1 MALEPIAQ
9 DVWAA
14 PMPHTL
20 AGLHLGTRMT
30 VVRLSDGSLFVH
42 SPIVLDGDLKQEID
56 ALGPVAHIVA
66 PSLYHHLFIGDF
78 AAAYPEAKTHAARG
92 LEKKRSD
99 LTFHATLN
107 TEVDPSWRNDLS
119 ALRIEGC
126 ALGETVFFHR
136 PSRTLI
142 SADFI
147 ENFDT
152 SDHWATRMYLKATG
166 IHGKVGLSRVLRI
179 MFRDKAKARRAVD
192 QVIEWNPERITLAHG
207 QPIFANAQEAIRDTY
222 EWLRA

>member
-9 DVWAA
+9 DVWVA
-14 PMPHTL
+14 PMPHTVG
-20 AGLHLGTRMT
+20 GLRLGTRMT

-42 SPIVLDGDLKQEID
+42 SPIVLYDALEQQID
-56 ALGPVAHIVA
+56 SLGPVAHIVA
-66 PSLYHHLFIGDF
+66 PS
-78 AAAYPEAKTHAARG
+78 
-92 LEKKRSD
+92 
-99 LTFHATLN
+99 
-107 TEVDPSWRNDLS
+107 WRNDLG
-119 ALRIEGC
+119 ALRIGGC
-126 ALGETVFFHR
+126 ALGETVFFHH

-166 IHGKVGLSRVLRI
+166 IHGKIGLSRVIRI

-207 QPIFANAQEAIRDTY
+207 QPILADAQEAIRDTY
-222 EWLRA
+222 SWLTA